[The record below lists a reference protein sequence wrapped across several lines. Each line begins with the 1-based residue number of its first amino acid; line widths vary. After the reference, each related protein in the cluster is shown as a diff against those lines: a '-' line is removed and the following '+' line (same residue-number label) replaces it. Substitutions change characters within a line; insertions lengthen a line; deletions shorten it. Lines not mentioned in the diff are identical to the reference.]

1 MGVNVTGKQ
10 RATPHED
17 YRELFDFTPAAYLV
31 TDSSG
36 TVRQSNRRASRL
48 LGSTGRFLAGKPL
61 SSFVDA
67 EQRAAFRERLRRAEQ
82 LEGAAPWMLRVRPRG
97 GEPVPVAVSV
107 SVARNHAG
115 RPVALRWLLLE
126 LPPGLRGRGVTP
138 VSEEIGGQEE
148 RRAGGQGGSGRAG
161 AERLGHTLQEVV
173 LAAVSLLRADHVS
186 VMAYDAD
193 GGHHWM
199 IAAGDVGEAFERIR
213 DELAAGPCAEALRRG
228 RPVWTRDIATD
239 QRWPGLVEVMDGRQ
253 DVHGA
258 LAAPVLI
265 DGRAAGACVA
275 LAASAR
281 VWSEAELAA
290 TRAFAAVIAQAL
302 AGARPA

>member
-126 LPPGLRGRGVTP
+126 LPPWPTTP
-138 VSEEIGGQEE
+138 
-148 RRAGGQGGSGRAG
+148 
-161 AERLGHTLQEVV
+161 T
-173 LAAVSLLRADHVS
+173 
-186 VMAYDAD
+186 
-193 GGHHWM
+193 
-199 IAAGDVGEAFERIR
+199 
-213 DELAAGPCAEALRRG
+213 
-228 RPVWTRDIATD
+228 
-239 QRWPGLVEVMDGRQ
+239 
-253 DVHGA
+253 
-258 LAAPVLI
+258 
-265 DGRAAGACVA
+265 
-275 LAASAR
+275 
-281 VWSEAELAA
+281 AA
-290 TRAFAAVIAQAL
+290 TT
-302 AGARPA
+302 G

>member
-1 MGVNVTGKQ
+1 MNVTGKE
-10 RATPHED
+10 RAAPHED

-31 TDSSG
+31 TDSNG
-36 TVRQSNRRASRL
+36 TVRQTSRRASRL
-48 LGSTGRFLAGKPL
+48 LGTTGRFLVGKSL

-82 LEGAAPWMLRVRPRG
+82 LDGAAPWMLRVRPRG
-97 GEPVPVAVSV
+97 GEPVSVAVSV

-138 VSEEIGGQEE
+138 VSEEIGGSGQ
-148 RRAGGQGGSGRAG
+148 RAAGEPGGGRPG
-161 AERLGHTLQEVV
+161 VERLGHTLEEVV

-186 VMAYDAD
+186 VMAYDSD
-193 GGHHWM
+193 GGHRWM

-213 DELAAGPCAEALRRG
+213 HELAAGPCNEAMRRG

-239 QRWPGLVEVMDGRQ
+239 QRWPGLVEVMGGRQ

-265 DGRAAGACVA
+265 DGKGAGACVA

-281 VWSEAELAA
+281 VWSDAELAA

-302 AGARPA
+302 AGARPG